1 MSRLLFLFSHFS
13 ICCSS
18 YASLLITPRG
28 EIMLDIPL
36 KPRRMC
42 GGEQNQS
49 RLIRFS
55 GHPKLILPPIGFGIH
70 ARWGGKMAL
79 QTRFIAPYFEG
90 GFFFLSRFLFYL
102 PEHPHLR
109 KPREALCDI
118 AFFPPFVLLSN
129 FRLLCVSYLEWE
141 GEQKLTNVYHFWRE
155 RISQPCKWSLLP

>member
-1 MSRLLFLFSHFS
+1 MSRPLFLFSHFS

-90 GFFFLSRFLFYL
+90 GFFFSPGFYFICLSIPIWGNHERHFAILLFSAVRSFEQLSTFVRVLPGMRGRTKINKCLPFLARA
-102 PEHPHLR
+102 HLS
-109 KPREALCDI
+109 AM
-118 AFFPPFVLLSN
+118 
-129 FRLLCVSYLEWE
+129 
-141 GEQKLTNVYHFWRE
+141 
-155 RISQPCKWSLLP
+155 